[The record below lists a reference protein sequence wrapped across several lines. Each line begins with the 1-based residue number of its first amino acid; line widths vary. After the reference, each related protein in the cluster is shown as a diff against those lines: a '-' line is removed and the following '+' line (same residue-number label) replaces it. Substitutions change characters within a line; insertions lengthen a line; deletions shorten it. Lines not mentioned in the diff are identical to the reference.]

1 MENGLGLVLH
11 SWVLEDRDG
20 TLHRVDAVEDEDAR
34 ISDFR
39 EPGMANATTMALFDA
54 CVGSDPRGVRY
65 LEDGVT
71 AHDADGFLADMC
83 AREVDDACACAYA
96 RRNRGSWAVVDSR
109 AAGGPVAVSLTGYDD
124 DRIYP
129 GREDALGSHDD
140 AVELPDGR
148 WVGLDAGDEVWET
161 AGGEGAMAER
171 VRRVSGDDPDEAE
184 ALLEAAGV
192 AVSRI
197 PRGDGVVVALRRDV
211 LERFDGATWRG
222 PDGRAVP
229 VTDDNWREAAAWRM
243 GSEFDEFALWSEH
256 GSLCVFVD
264 VADRVDPDD
273 PWDSDWQDGDTCFHE
288 VCDPYDRDAV
298 GELMDDAAVEEDG
311 GPCRLVAVREV

>member
-65 LEDGVT
+65 LDDGVT

-140 AVELPDGR
+140 AAELPDGR

-229 VTDDNWREAAAWRM
+229 VTEDNWREAASSVI
-243 GSEFDEFALWSEH
+243 SEELGVVA
-256 GSLCVFVD
+256 G
-264 VADRVDPDD
+264 VADGDVLGLVHLSPSDPAEVDGDD
-273 PWDSDWQDGDTCFHE
+273 PWATGWSVDDQVWGCLCGSPE
-288 VCDPYDRDAV
+288 DALESARYQFGLESARV
-298 GELMDDAAVEEDG
+298 VDERSAY
-311 GPCRLVAVREV
+311 